1 MVARSNKL
9 ERNAF
14 EINALQTMI
23 FDFLDLLLALWLPQ
37 EWGKMLNRRLG
48 LGGDNPS
55 GTYLIVSGLIAQL
68 IAYLSLGA
76 IGWFVWSAIR
86 YSHPDLDLPPA
97 VQLRDDTIRYRGHRQ
112 LTPVFASAEP
122 FL

>member
-1 MVARSNKL
+1 
-9 ERNAF
+9 
-14 EINALQTMI
+14 MI
-23 FDFLDLLLALWLPQ
+23 FDLLDLLLSLWDPQ

-55 GTYLIVSGLIAQL
+55 GTYLFVSGLIAQV

-86 YSHPDLDLPPA
+86 FSHPDLDLPPA
-97 VQLRDDTIRYRGHRQ
+97 VHIRECQ
-112 LTPVFASAEP
+112 TVV
-122 FL
+122 